1 MQHSELRH
9 WMLSVVYTDCLTFI
23 VMLGVVM
30 LSVVMLSV
38 AMLSI
43 VDTFQTG
50 LKTASRARLLA
61 LPTNMRLFWKGLPG
75 TSTLYYYEY

>member
-1 MQHSELRH
+1 
-9 WMLSVVYTDCLTFI
+9 MLSVVYADCLTFI

-50 LKTASRARLLA
+50 LKTASRARLPG
-61 LPTNMRLFWKGLPG
+61 LPTNYSGKACQGQTHYDITNNRKLRP
-75 TSTLYYYEY
+75 